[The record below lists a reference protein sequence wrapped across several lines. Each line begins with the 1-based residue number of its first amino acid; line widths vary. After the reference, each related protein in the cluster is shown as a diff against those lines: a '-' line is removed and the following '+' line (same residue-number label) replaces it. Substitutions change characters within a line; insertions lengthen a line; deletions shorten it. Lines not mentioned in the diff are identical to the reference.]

1 MLAHVLTSSNYAE
14 LAGIQPV
21 SAERWIRRRLDAG
34 EPGFW
39 WRDRSPVGEPLV
51 TAERAAVELARRD
64 GGPTPDLTETGLW
77 VHVPEGTVPVPEPV
91 AGEWRNRLD
100 SAHLETA
107 AYRAELAEQQLAT
120 LQADRDRLVGEL
132 TAAHNE
138 IARLRSKVNAA
149 MATMATMT
157 DLAAE
162 PVDAPPPTAR

>member
-91 AGEWRNRLD
+91 AGEGRNRLD

-107 AYRAELAEQQLAT
+107 AYREELAEQQLAT

-149 MATMATMT
+149 MAAMATMT

>member
-39 WRDRSPVGEPLV
+39 WRDRSPVGGPV
-51 TAERAAVELARRD
+51 VAAGRAAVELARRD

-149 MATMATMT
+149 MAAMATMT